1 MEINNYHDHESN
13 NNSSSSSEDSDSE
26 STEEFEDSI
35 KLPSTSNSLSTED
48 LDLSSQLSSD
58 QSKTTTPQLLII
70 ADEEESSSSSEDSA
84 LQAEIEE
91 IGNSESESI
100 SEKREE
106 EFRRSPT
113 PAASTLTSE
122 NLEPIVLKY
131 PSHSYAPF
139 WDLPLYFFTFPYLH
153 SSTLLNRPG
162 EEETQTVI
170 DQLRDGDQLIDRE
183 GEPIV
188 LQKIFKIQP
197 KVDFIRFGKGSLQC
211 KAPNFEPSF
220 DLYVSPSCWFLYK
233 HEKAMDCEN
242 IMNGNSISRTTI
254 EDPADVYLLCT
265 EKGDYVKCGCVEIA
279 TLPLDDFLA
288 WLTKNPSAHQFKLA
302 HRPDIDN
309 DEWQMFPH

>member
-1 MEINNYHDHESN
+1 MEIDNHQYDDEK
-13 NNSSSSSEDSDSE
+13 SSSSDSDSE

-48 LDLSSQLSSD
+48 LDLSSPLSSD
-58 QSKTTTPQLLII
+58 QSKATTPQLLVIE
-70 ADEEESSSSSEDSA
+70 DEEESSSSSEDSA

-113 PAASTLTSE
+113 PAASTLAAE
-122 NLEPIVLKY
+122 NLESIVLKY
-131 PSHSYAPF
+131 PSHPYAPF

-153 SSTLLNRPG
+153 SSTRLNRPG
-162 EEETQTVI
+162 EMEEQQETLI
-170 DQLRDGDQLIDRE
+170 DQLRDGDQLTDRK

-188 LQKIFKIQP
+188 LEKIFKIQP

-254 EDPADVYLLCT
+254 EYPADVYLLCT
-265 EKGDYVKCGCVEIA
+265 EKGDYVKCGRVEIA
-279 TLPLDDFLA
+279 TLPLEDFLA
-288 WLTKNPSAHQFKLA
+288 WLTKNPSARQFKLA
-302 HRPDIDN
+302 HRPDN
-309 DEWQMFPH
+309 QEWQMFSH